1 MGRLGSGLLHA
12 PFPRG
17 LVPLHGRLGDAD
29 GQNVQHGHH
38 RSPAASARGGS
49 TSHEPVAEYT
59 TGAMTYWNGE
69 KRKALA
75 ASGGMAVGGIIPPDS
90 GIAHC
95 TALAARLGFL
105 SLMKTSVNNDVIRAV
120 AVRKIASPA
129 TK

>member
-1 MGRLGSGLLHA
+1 MDLAYSTPHLPAVLY
-12 PFPRG
+12 PST
-17 LVPLHGRLGDAD
+17 AD
-29 GQNVQHGHH
+29 SAT
-38 RSPAASARGGS
+38 RTDRTYSTATTAAPAASARGGS

-105 SLMKTSVNNDVIRAV
+105 SLMKTSVNDDVIRAV